1 MPWLVRT
8 WNVFHG
14 NTVPPGRRAHLE
26 EMVRL
31 AVADGPSVV
40 CLQEVP
46 VWAVRRLARWS
57 GMTAIGSVAAYPR
70 LRSAELG
77 RIVTDID
84 HGLLRSAFTGQ
95 ANAILVDAGLDVV
108 REAAEQISTSG
119 ERRVCQAVTIDGLG
133 VVANVH
139 VTGGAPAEEQLRRV
153 VRFAEDAAGDAAL
166 ILCGDFNLTP
176 PYAAIEGYSTPALG
190 IDQVLVRGRLPAATP
205 LVWPPE
211 RRRLDGR
218 LLSDHAPVDV
228 LVG

>member
-1 MPWLVRT
+1 VAWLVRT

-31 AVADGPSVV
+31 AAADAPTIV

-46 VWAVRRLARWS
+46 VWALSRLARWS
-57 GMTAIGSVAAYPR
+57 GMNTVGAVAAHPR

-77 RIVTDID
+77 RLVTDID

-95 ANAILVDAGLDVV
+95 ANAILVDAGLHVSA
-108 REAAEQISTSG
+108 EGAEQVSTSG

-139 VTGGAPAEEQLRRV
+139 VTGGAPAEEQLRRA
-153 VRFAEDAAGDAAL
+153 VRFAEEAAGDDAL
-166 ILCGDFNLTP
+166 IFCGDFNLTP
-176 PYAAIEGYSTPALG
+176 PYEAIAGYTAPAPG
-190 IDQVLVRGRLPAATP
+190 IDQVLVRGLPTATP

-211 RRRLDGR
+211 RRRLGGR

>member
-1 MPWLVRT
+1 VAWLVRT

-14 NTVPPGRRAHLE
+14 NTVPPGRHAHLE

-31 AVADGPSVV
+31 AAADAPTIV
-40 CLQEVP
+40 CLQELP
-46 VWAVRRLARWS
+46 VWALSRLARWS
-57 GMTAIGSVAAYPR
+57 GMTAVGAVAAHPR

-77 RIVTDID
+77 RLITGID

-95 ANAILVDAGLDVV
+95 ANAILVDAGLHVGG
-108 REAAEQISTSG
+108 EAAGQISASG
-119 ERRVCQAVTIDGLG
+119 ERRVCQTVTIDGLG
-133 VVANVH
+133 VIANVH
-139 VTGGAPAEEQLRRV
+139 VTGGAPAGEQLRRAV
-153 VRFAEDAAGDAAL
+153 GFAEDAAGDEAL

-176 PYAAIEGYSTPALG
+176 PYEAVDGYSTPATG
-190 IDQVLVRGRLPAATP
+190 IDQVLVRGLPAATP

-211 RRRLDGR
+211 RRRLGGR

>member
-1 MPWLVRT
+1 VAWLVRT

-14 NTVPPGRRAHLE
+14 NTVPPGRRAHLD

-31 AVADGPSVV
+31 AVADGPDVV

-46 VWAVRRLARWS
+46 VWALGRLARWS
-57 GMTAIGSVAAYPR
+57 GMTAIGAVAAYPR

-77 RIVTDID
+77 RLITDID

-108 REAAEQISTSG
+108 GEAAEKISTSG
-119 ERRVCQAVTIDGLG
+119 ERRVCQVVTIDGLG

-139 VTGGAPAEEQLRRV
+139 VNGGAPAEEQLRRA
-153 VRFAEDAAGDAAL
+153 VRFAEDAAGDLAL
-166 ILCGDFNLTP
+166 ILCGDFNLAP
-176 PYAAIEGYSTPALG
+176 PYAAIEGYSAPAPG
-190 IDQVLVRGRLPAATP
+190 IDQVLVRGLPATTP

-211 RRRLDGR
+211 RRRRDGR

>member
-1 MPWLVRT
+1 VAWLVRT

-31 AVADGPSVV
+31 AVADGPTIV

-57 GMTAIGSVAAYPR
+57 GMTAIGAVAAHPR

-95 ANAILVDAGLDVV
+95 ANAILVGAGLDVAG
-108 REAAEQISTSG
+108 EAAEQISTSG

-139 VTGGAPAEEQLRRV
+139 VTGGAPAEEQLRRA
-153 VRFAEDAAGDAAL
+153 VRFAEDAAGDKPL

-176 PYAAIEGYSTPALG
+176 PYEAIDGYSTPARG
-190 IDQVLVRGRLPAATP
+190 IDQVLVRGLPAAPP

-211 RRRLDGR
+211 RRRLEAR

>member
-1 MPWLVRT
+1 VAWLVRT

-14 NTVPPGRRAHLE
+14 NTVPPGRRAYLE

-31 AVADGPSVV
+31 AVADRPAVV

-46 VWAVRRLARWS
+46 AWAVGRLARWS
-57 GMTAIGSVAAYPR
+57 GMTAVGAVAAHPR
-70 LRSAELG
+70 LWSAELG
-77 RIVTDID
+77 RLITDLD

-95 ANAILVDAGLDVV
+95 ANAVLVDSSLAVTGE
-108 REAAEQISTSG
+108 RAEQISMSG
-119 ERRVCQAVTIDGLG
+119 ERRVCQVVTIDGLG
-133 VVANVH
+133 AVANVH
-139 VTGGAPAEEQLRRV
+139 VTGGAPAAEQLRSA
-153 VRFAEDAAGDAAL
+153 VRFAEDAAGDGPL

-176 PYAAIEGYSTPALG
+176 PYAELDGYSTAAPG
-190 IDQVLVRGRLPAATP
+190 IDQVLVRGLPAATP

-211 RRRLDGR
+211 RRRVDGR